1 MRTTLDLDEELLRE
15 AMKAIEAPTKTAA
28 VHAGLEALVERAAR
42 KRLAKLYG
50 RIPEAEAAPRR
61 RLEPEPAGRRR

>member
-15 AMKAIEAPTKTAA
+15 AMKVTQAPTKTAV
-28 VHAGLEALVERAAR
+28 VHAGLEALVESAAR
-42 KRLAKLYG
+42 KRLANLYG

-61 RLEPEPAGRRR
+61 QVEPEPVGRR